1 MTTQQIILM
10 SGAYLIALCVVT
22 YFTCAT
28 ARRVVGA
35 LAGGAAASFVGLG
48 MITLSEAL
56 GWWHIPFASTP
67 YFLPVFYVGVAITC
81 TPIYLITWRVARRFG
96 WRGLAVCVGIVAV
109 IGPPRDYAYAA
120 TFPKWMV
127 FAPGIAPILADSAT
141 YIMIVI
147 VGHAVMRLVAG
158 PARKD
163 CLARNHIR
171 PERQGRAM

>member
-1 MTTQQIILM
+1 MTTLQLILV
-10 SGAYLIALCVVT
+10 SGAYLIALCLVI
-22 YFTCAT
+22 YFTRAT
-28 ARRVVGA
+28 LRRVVGA
-35 LAGGAAASFVGLG
+35 LVGGAVVAFLALR
-48 MITLSEAL
+48 IIALCEAL
-56 GWWHIPFASTP
+56 GWWHIPFLATAS
-67 YFLPVFYVGVAITC
+67 FLPLFYLGLAISL

>member
-1 MTTQQIILM
+1 M
-10 SGAYLIALCVVT
+10 VT
-22 YFTCAT
+22 YFTRAT

-35 LAGGAAASFVGLG
+35 LVGGAVVALLALK
-48 MITLSEAL
+48 IIALCEAL
-56 GWWHIPFASTP
+56 GWWQIPFLATP
-67 YFLPVFYVGVAITC
+67 SFLPLFYFGLAISL
-81 TPIYLITWRVARRFG
+81 TPIYLVTWRVVRRFG

>member
-10 SGAYLIALCVVT
+10 SGAYFIALCVVA
-22 YFTCAT
+22 YFTSAN
-28 ARRVVGA
+28 ARRVFGA
-35 LAGGAAASFVGLG
+35 LVGGAVVALLALKIVALC
-48 MITLSEAL
+48 EAL
-56 GWWHIPFASTP
+56 GWWHIPFLATSS
-67 YFLPVFYVGVAITC
+67 FLPLFYLGLAISC

-127 FAPGIAPILADSAT
+127 FGPGVAPILADSAA
-141 YIMIVI
+141 YILIVV

-158 PARKD
+158 PAREDRLVNYK
-163 CLARNHIR
+163 ANRR
-171 PERQGRAM
+171 RET

>member
-1 MTTQQIILM
+1 MLRETIT
-10 SGAYLIALCVVT
+10 GVYLAAGVVVT
-22 YFTCAT
+22 YFTRAT
-28 ARRVVGA
+28 VRRLVKA
-35 LAGGAAASFVGLG
+35 LVGGAVVSLLALKIIALC
-48 MITLSEAL
+48 EAL

-67 YFLPVFYVGVAITC
+67 YFVPVFFVGLAISL
-81 TPIYLITWRVARRFG
+81 TPIYLVTWRVARRFG
-96 WRGLAVCVGIVAV
+96 WRGLTVCVGIVAV